1 MKYGIR
7 EICEVVLRAKGT
19 QKVGTKTFYKDE
31 PILYF
36 DTLKTSSFEGSST
49 TVYAQGGRGNARL
62 MSWDGDKS
70 TTFTMEDALISPEG
84 LMILAGAGLINPS
97 QAPGASLKQ
106 HIAETVQKVADV
118 GDGTSD
124 TTRGA
129 GLVSSVF
136 TIYLPSKNIPY
147 VTEDKSQDTVYV
159 MLVKDGE
166 IVSEPYIGTVTP
178 ITNSDEEVVDAK
190 IEVKDITSTSARA
203 AGKYQVY
210 TAITANTD
218 YDSVIVDY
226 YVEKTSDKIMQIE
239 ITPDSFGGAFYLE
252 ASTLFRNE
260 DGIDVPA
267 EFIIPNCRV
276 QSNFSFSMAATGDPS
291 TFTFTLDCFPDY
303 TRWDKTKKVLAA
315 IMVIPES
322 AESGEY
328 RESTV
333 HGHPLAA
340 G

>member
-1 MKYGIR
+1 MKYGVR

-19 QKVGTKTFYKDE
+19 MKVGKKTFYKDE
-31 PILYF
+31 PVLYF

-62 MSWDGDKS
+62 MSWDGDKT

-84 LMILAGAGLINPS
+84 LMILAGAELL
-97 QAPGASLKQ
+97 QASSSKPIYQ
-106 HIAETVQKVADV
+106 HVTETISA
-118 GDGTSD
+118 SD
-124 TTRGA
+124 TTKVTYGNTTTGSKRSIA
-129 GLVSSVF
+129 SLVLSNTPVVVKNGSNKVSAD
-136 TIYLPSKNIPY
+136 TI
-147 VTEDKSQDTVYV
+147 YV
-159 MLVKDGE
+159 MLMKNGE
-166 IVSEPYIGTVTP
+166 IVSEPYIGTLTDATGNKT
-178 ITNSDEEVVDAK
+178 IKVDDIAK
-190 IEVKDITSTSARA
+190 ADRMLDADGEAYSVA
-203 AGKYQVY
+203 
-210 TAITANTD
+210 TAMATGDFDAIL
-218 YDSVIVDY
+218 VDY
-226 YVEKTSDKIMQIE
+226 YVERQNDKVMQIN

-303 TRWDKTKKVLAA
+303 TKWDPTEKVLA
-315 IMVIPES
+315 VIQVVPSDAS
-322 AESGEY
+322 AQEFRAQTNTYE
-328 RESTV
+328 
-333 HGHPLAA
+333 PA